1 MGHDRRAESD
11 WRQIQLQLL
20 PNLVEKIDALASAL
34 DLSFTKAVTHI
45 LQVYF
50 FSLRDSDQA
59 NKRIEQTEQ
68 AIHRAYYDDQI
79 NHHEAELLLGE
90 SEAAG
95 LKVFKERQN
104 RDYMNDLS
112 EVEG

>member
-1 MGHDRRAESD
+1 MEHDRRAESD
-11 WRQIQLQLL
+11 RREIQLL
-20 PNLVEKIDALASAL
+20 PDLVEKIDALASAL

-50 FSLRDSDQA
+50 LTLRDSDQA
-59 NKRIEQTEQ
+59 NKRIKQTEQ
-68 AIHRAYYDDQI
+68 AIHRAYYDGQIDQ
-79 NHHEAELLLGE
+79 HEAEVLLGG